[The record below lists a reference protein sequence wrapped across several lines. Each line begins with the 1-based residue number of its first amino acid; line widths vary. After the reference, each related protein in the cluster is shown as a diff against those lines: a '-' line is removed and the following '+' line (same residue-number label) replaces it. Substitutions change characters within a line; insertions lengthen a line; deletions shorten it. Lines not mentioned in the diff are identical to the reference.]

1 VEDALIVLGADL
13 TGWNMGWPLWLA
25 AAGVF
30 VMVGLLAAVPW
41 LSRPAAEPF
50 LNRTLMGGST
60 LYSRL
65 LTGFRFVAV
74 MPLLTLLPLL
84 AVITSVTVQDRET
97 PRVEALAESLATD
110 VPRLIDGRVAGIEAL
125 AGHITAAGRVDGI
138 TLSDAL
144 LRHHASNPEFASLWI
159 ARPDGTVVV
168 ATAFKGSRAE
178 RWAGPVSGVA
188 MMDAFAPAVAA
199 DGLYVSRVQPG
210 AGADAAPMVFVS
222 APVRFGAEARWGF
235 VQGLLNLR
243 DVVGGLV
250 GSGAVNTVV
259 AVVTDEHHRVVLA
272 SPGTALAPLSDLSAH
287 PLVTA
292 AGTAGASGSVYGF
305 SGTLGGDT
313 ERRIAATRPLTNGW
327 QVYTLTVQV
336 GTGGT
341 LLIYMALG
349 LVWALLAA
357 MFARGIAPLYGH
369 TVAAPLQKLD
379 ESLDIFDVERT
390 ISNIPRPPNDA
401 PKEIRQVYSRVRESM
416 RNSRDAHRNMVK
428 AVNEGAELRR
438 QLRAANGEGD
448 RPPGL
453 ELVKEKPAADATW
466 TGRIDSVTRLSGL
479 DVFEGFF
486 DEAWTLG
493 VADGRPMAVVL
504 VKIGSTDDRTLKLI
518 AQKLTAA
525 VGRTL
530 DLVAR
535 IAAWEFGMIL
545 PDTDIKGGLAVAEK
559 MHKALRAMPDLS
571 VDVCFGVASI
581 VPNDKGNA
589 QSFFELCHRAAEAA
603 QREGGGQIAFVTDT
617 GKFALH
623 ASSDMIEWDS
633 AETGTGH

>member
-1 VEDALIVLGADL
+1 
-13 TGWNMGWPLWLA
+13 MWLA
-25 AAGVF
+25 AVGVL
-30 VMVGLLAAVPW
+30 VMAAFLAVVPW
-41 LSRPAAEPF
+41 LRRPAAEPF
-50 LNRTLMGGST
+50 LSRTLMSGST

-84 AVITSVTVQDRET
+84 AVITSVTVQDRIT
-97 PRVEALAESLATD
+97 PRVEALAGALAAD
-110 VPRLIDGRVAGIEAL
+110 VPRLIDSRVAGIEAL
-125 AGHITAAGRVDGI
+125 AGHIAAARRTDQVS
-138 TLSDAL
+138 LSDAL
-144 LRHHASNPEFASLWI
+144 LRHHVPNPEYASLWV
-159 ARPDGTVVV
+159 ARPDGAVVV

-178 RWAGPVSGVA
+178 RWAGPASGVA

-199 DGLYVSRVQPG
+199 DGLYVSRVRPG
-210 AGADAAPMVFVS
+210 AGADAAPMLFVS
-222 APVRFGAEARWGF
+222 APIRFGSDARWGF

-250 GSGAVNTVV
+250 GAGSADTV
-259 AVVTDEHHRVVLA
+259 AAIITDERNRVLLA
-272 SPGTALAPLSDLSAH
+272 SQGLAFTALSDLSAH

-292 AGTAGASGSVYGF
+292 AASGGVYYFTG
-305 SGTLGGDT
+305 SLDGDT
-313 ERRIAATRPLTNGW
+313 ERHVAAVRSLANGW
-327 QVYTLTVQV
+327 RVYASTVRA

-357 MFARGIAPLYGH
+357 VFARGIAPLYGR

-379 ESLDIFDVERT
+379 ESLDMFDVERT
-390 ISNIPRPPNDA
+390 ISNIPRPPSDA
-401 PKEIRQVYSRVRESM
+401 PKEIRQVYTRVRESM

-438 QLRAANGEGD
+438 QLRAANGNGD

-453 ELVKEKPAADATW
+453 ALVTEKPAPDATW

-486 DEAWTLG
+486 GEAWALG

-504 VKIGSTDDRTLKLI
+504 VKIGETDDRTLKLI

-535 IAAWEFGMIL
+535 IEAWEFGMIL
-545 PDTDIKGGLAVAEK
+545 PDTDIKGGLAVTEK
-559 MHKALRAMPDLS
+559 MRKALQSAMPELP

-581 VPNDKGNA
+581 VPNEKGNA
-589 QSFFELCHRAAEAA
+589 QSFFELCHRAVEAA
-603 QREGGGQIAFVTDT
+603 QREGGGQIAYVTEE
-617 GKFALH
+617 GKFAFH
-623 ASSDMIEWDS
+623 ASPDVLEWD
-633 AETGTGH
+633 ATETGTGH

>member
-1 VEDALIVLGADL
+1 MLGAGL
-13 TGWNMGWPLWLA
+13 TGWSLRWPLWLA
-25 AAGVF
+25 AAGML
-30 VMVGLLAAVPW
+30 VMVALLAAVP
-41 LSRPAAEPF
+41 LMQRPVAEPF
-50 LNRTLMGGST
+50 LNRTLMGGAT

-65 LTGFRFVAV
+65 LTGFRLVAV

-84 AVITSVTVQDRET
+84 AVITSVTVQDRIT
-97 PRVEALAESLATD
+97 PRVEAQAELLAAD
-110 VPRLIDGRVAGIEAL
+110 VPRLINSRIAGIEAL
-125 AGHITAAGRVDGI
+125 AGHIAAAERADELA
-138 TLSDAL
+138 LSDAL
-144 LRHHASNPEFASLWI
+144 LRHHQSSPDFASLWI
-159 ARPDGTVVV
+159 ARPDGGVVV

-178 RWAGPVSGVA
+178 RWAGPASGVA
-188 MMDAFAPAVAA
+188 MMDAFAPAVTA
-199 DGLYVSRVQPG
+199 DGLFVSRVQPG
-210 AGADAAPMVFVS
+210 AGADAPPMVFVS
-222 APVRFGAEARWGF
+222 APIRLGGDARWGF

-243 DVVGGLV
+243 TVVGGLI
-250 GSGAVNTVV
+250 GSGDANTVA
-259 AVVTDEHHRVVLA
+259 AVITDERQRVLLA
-272 SPGTALAPLSDLSAH
+272 SPGAMLAPLSDLSAH

-292 AGTAGASGSVYGF
+292 AATDRVYGF
-305 SGTLGGDT
+305 SGSLGGAI
-313 ERRIAATRPLTNGW
+313 ERRVAAVRSLANGW
-327 QVYTLTVQV
+327 HVYAFTAQA
-336 GTGGT
+336 GAGQT
-341 LLIYMALG
+341 LLIYMVLG

-357 MFARGIAPLYGH
+357 IFARGIAPLYGH
-369 TVAAPLQKLD
+369 SVAAPLKKLD
-379 ESLDIFDVERT
+379 ESLDVFDVERT
-390 ISNIPRPPNDA
+390 ISNIPRPPSDA

-428 AVNEGAELRR
+428 AVSEGAELRR

-448 RPPGL
+448 APSGL
-453 ELVKEKPAADATW
+453 ALVTDKPAADATW

-486 DEAWTLG
+486 GEAWTLG
-493 VADGRPMAVVL
+493 IADGRPMAVVL
-504 VKIGSTDDRTLKLI
+504 VKIGETDDRTLKLI

-559 MHKALRAMPDLS
+559 MHKALEGAMPDLP

-581 VPNDKGNA
+581 VPNEKGNA

-603 QREGGGQIAFVTDT
+603 QREGGGPIAFVTDE

-623 ASSDMIEWDS
+623 ASADMVDWDP
-633 AETGTGH
+633 AETGTGQ